1 MNEKMTCLTQRDEI
15 FFDVAATV
23 APTFLVMNLKLLLAA
38 AVLAAPGVAFEDLH
52 TQLLIGLHIEF
63 DAGLFGANVSHDA
76 LSLASSRN
84 ACRCGRGRN
93 LNNRVTDCKGS
104 SGLPS
109 SRFAPARK
117 SAQIIS
123 RQYPRDLSEP
133 SIKAAVSRAC
143 SMTGI

>member
-1 MNEKMTCLTQRDEI
+1 MDLEV
-15 FFDVAATV
+15 F
-23 APTFLVMNLKLLLAA
+23 PGA
-38 AVLAAPGVAFEDLH
+38 AVLASPGVALEDLQS
-52 TQLLIGLHIEF
+52 QLFVGLRIEF
-63 DAGLFGANVSHDA
+63 DARLFRSNANHDA
-76 LSLASSRN
+76 FSLACSIS
-84 ACRCGRGRN
+84 ASRCGWGRN
-93 LNNRVTDCKGS
+93 LKIRATDCS
-104 SGLPS
+104 RASGFWF